1 MMLSPLLAQAVIG
14 GAVFLLSSASVNNV
28 YETYSLIQMR
38 KDDGPASI
46 GLPPCAWGSR
56 EEALDDLQ
64 AMSKRQLV
72 EAFMQCDEP
81 STSDLDGC
89 VYDGFLLENGPVL
102 VCVYRSGG
110 DGCANVCA
118 RVRSN
123 LQRLHSRQ

>member
-1 MMLSPLLAQAVIG
+1 M
-14 GAVFLLSSASVNNV
+14 FLLSSASVNNV
-28 YETYSLIQMR
+28 YETYSQIQQMR

-72 EAFMQCDEP
+72 EAFMQCEEP
-81 STSDLDGC
+81 SPSDLDGC

-102 VCVYRSGG
+102 VCVYTGLAATVVQNCVHG
-110 DGCANVCA
+110 YA
-118 RVRSN
+118 
-123 LQRLHSRQ
+123 LTSRA

>member
-1 MMLSPLLAQAVIG
+1 MLSPLLAQAVIG

-72 EAFMQCDEP
+72 EAFMQCEEP
-81 STSDLDGC
+81 SPSDLDGC

-102 VCVYRSGG
+102 VCVYTGLAATVVQNCVHG
-110 DGCANVCA
+110 YA
-118 RVRSN
+118 
-123 LQRLHSRQ
+123 LTSRA